1 MQHVA
6 AKIGDLEKSL
16 EKIKQIT
23 QNIQERPSERQL
35 DLSPTFDNHVRTL
48 EQMQELLESTS
59 DRLRELPR

>member
-1 MQHVA
+1 VQHIA

-23 QNIQERPSERQL
+23 QNIQEKPSERQL
-35 DLSPTFDNHVRTL
+35 DLSPAFDNHVRTL

-59 DRLRELPR
+59 DKLRELPR